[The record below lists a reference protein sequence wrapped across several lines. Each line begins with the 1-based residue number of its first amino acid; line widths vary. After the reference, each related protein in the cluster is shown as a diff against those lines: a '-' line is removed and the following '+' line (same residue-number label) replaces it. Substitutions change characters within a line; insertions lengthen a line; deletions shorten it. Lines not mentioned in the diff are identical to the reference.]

1 MKAKWL
7 LALPAAVLT
16 CGIMLVACGGGNGG
30 DSHEAHAH
38 NGEKWEL
45 KATYA
50 DMPAFLGNFTDRTK
64 HLYSI
69 VGDYEAIMK
78 TVHCYCGCMEYEDD
92 AHDSLYRCYV
102 ASKSEDGVTWTD
114 HSALCGICT
123 DELASIEQWSQEGKS
138 ADEINQLIEE
148 HYNPNYNA

>member
-16 CGIMLVACGGGNGG
+16 CGIVLAACGGGSSENA
-30 DSHEAHAH
+30 HEAHTH
-38 NGEKWEL
+38 NGEIWEL
-45 KATYA
+45 KPSYA
-50 DMPAFLGNFTDRTK
+50 EMPAFLGNFTERTK

-78 TVHCYCGCMEYEDD
+78 TVHCYCGCMEYENDP
-92 AHDSLYRCYV
+92 HDSLYRCYV

-123 DELASIEQWSQEGKS
+123 DELADIEKWSQEGKT
-138 ADEINQLIEE
+138 AAEINQLIEE